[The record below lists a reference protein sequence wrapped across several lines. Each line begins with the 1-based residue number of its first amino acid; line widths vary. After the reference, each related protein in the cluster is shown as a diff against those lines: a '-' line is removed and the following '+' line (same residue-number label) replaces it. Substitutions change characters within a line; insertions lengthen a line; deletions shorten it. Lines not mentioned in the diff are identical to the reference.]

1 MAMSSK
7 TKLISLAVVAVMVP
21 TTILSVIQYQSLQDL
36 QSATKLA
43 AQESLRQVLNGISG
57 RAEEE
62 LIWIAEKALGTI
74 DIKEV
79 NRDNIRLIESHFEEA
94 IRANPEIEAL
104 WLSYEPDCEDA
115 EFVVITRAQG
125 SLRMTYPR
133 LARNEFVR
141 TTRQLFETTKANAY
155 PEGRVSREFFFA
167 HLSECEGASCRKG
180 QDFQTIVFYPL
191 LVSSGQSFGFAAVS
205 IESSFVTEVLF
216 DKTLPGALDE
226 ELAFAIFDENRTE
239 LYSTPDALKNYEVA
253 LSFEPVFPKWRLE
266 AGFRNTTI
274 DAIASENFE
283 KSLTLSL
290 FVLSLLIFGIVLTL
304 RATAREMRL
313 AEAKSTFVSNVSH
326 ELKTPLALIR
336 LFAETLELGRVRS
349 SDKAREYYRIISN
362 ESRRLTQLIN
372 NILDF
377 SRIEAGRKEYQFETT
392 NVADVVREVIETY
405 QYPLENAGFEIV
417 TDIEADL
424 PAVRIDRDAMSQA
437 VLNLLNNAV
446 KYSDEVKHIDI
457 RVRSRGSSVAVEVAD
472 KGIGIP
478 SAEQEKIFEKFY
490 RISTG
495 LVHDRKGSGLGLALV
510 RHIVKAHSG
519 EIVVDSTPGHGS
531 RFTVLI
537 PRSLESGVGQET

>member
-43 AQESLRQVLNGISG
+43 AQESLRQALNSISG

-62 LIWIAEKALGTI
+62 LMWIAEKALGTI

-79 NRDNIRLIESHFEEA
+79 NRENISLIENHFEDA
-94 IRANPEIEAL
+94 VRANPQIEAL

-115 EFVVITRAQG
+115 EFVVVTRAQG

-155 PEGRVSREFFFA
+155 PEGRISREFFFA

-180 QDFQTIVFYPL
+180 HDFQTIVFYP

-290 FVLSLLIFGIVLTL
+290 FVLSLLIFGIILTL

-349 SDKAREYYRIISN
+349 SDKAGEYYRIISN

-405 QYPLENAGFEIV
+405 QYPLENAGFEIA

-437 VLNLLNNAV
+437 VLNLVNNAV

-478 SAEQEKIFEKFY
+478 GAEQEKIFEKFY

-519 EIVVDSTPGHGS
+519 EIVVDSTPGKGS

-537 PRSLESGVGQET
+537 PMSLESGLG

>member
-43 AQESLRQVLNGISG
+43 AQQSLRQVLNGVSG

-62 LIWIAEKALGTI
+62 LVWVAEKAVSAI

-79 NRDNIRLIESHFEEA
+79 KRDNIRLIESHFEDA

-104 WLSYEPDCEDA
+104 WLSYEPDCEDE
-115 EFVVITRAQG
+115 EFVVMTTAKG
-125 SLRMTYPR
+125 SLRQTYPW

-141 TTRQLFETTKANAY
+141 DTRQLFETTKANAY
-155 PEGRVSREFFFA
+155 PEGRVSREFFSA
-167 HLSECEGASCRKG
+167 HLSECEGKSCRKG
-180 QDFQTIVFYPL
+180 RDFQTIVFYPL
-191 LVSSGQSFGFAAVS
+191 VSSGRSLGFAGVS

-216 DKTLPGALDE
+216 GKTLPSELDE
-226 ELAFAIFDENRTE
+226 ELSFAIFDENRTE

-253 LSFEPVFPKWRLE
+253 VSFEPVFPKWRLE

-274 DAIASENFE
+274 DAIPSENFK
-283 KSLTLSL
+283 KSLALSL

-392 NVADVVREVIETY
+392 NVADVVREVVETY

-417 TDIEADL
+417 TYIEPDL

-437 VLNLLNNAV
+437 VLNLVNNAV

-478 SAEQEKIFEKFY
+478 GAEQEKIFEKFY

-519 EIVVDSTPGHGS
+519 EIVVDSTPGRGS

-537 PRSLESGVGQET
+537 PMNLDSGLGQET

>member
-43 AQESLRQVLNGISG
+43 AQESLRQALNSISG

-62 LIWIAEKALGTI
+62 LMWIAEKALGTI
-74 DIKEV
+74 DVKEV
-79 NRDNIRLIESHFEEA
+79 NRENISLIENHFENA
-94 IRANPEIEAL
+94 VRANPQIEAL

-155 PEGRVSREFFFA
+155 PEGRISREFFFA

-180 QDFQTIVFYPL
+180 HDFQTIVFYP

-349 SDKAREYYRIISN
+349 SEKAGEYYRIISN

-405 QYPLENAGFEIV
+405 QYPLENAGFEIA

-437 VLNLLNNAV
+437 VLNLVNNAV
-446 KYSDEVKHIDI
+446 KYSDEVKHIDV

-478 SAEQEKIFEKFY
+478 GAEQEKIFEKFY

-519 EIVVDSTPGHGS
+519 EIVVDSTPGKGS

-537 PRSLESGVGQET
+537 PMSLESGLG

>member
-43 AQESLRQVLNGISG
+43 AQQSLRQVLNGVSG

-62 LIWIAEKALGTI
+62 LVWVAEKAVSAI

-79 NRDNIRLIESHFEEA
+79 KRDNIRLIESHFEDA

-104 WLSYEPDCEDA
+104 WLSYEPDCEDE
-115 EFVVITRAQG
+115 EFVVMTTAKG
-125 SLRMTYPR
+125 SLRQTYPW

-141 TTRQLFETTKANAY
+141 DTRQLFETTKANAY
-155 PEGRVSREFFFA
+155 PEGRVSREFFSA
-167 HLSECEGASCRKG
+167 HLSECEGKSCRKG
-180 QDFQTIVFYPL
+180 RDFQTIVFYPL
-191 LVSSGQSFGFAAVS
+191 VSSGRSLGFAGVS

-216 DKTLPGALDE
+216 GKTLPSELDE
-226 ELAFAIFDENRTE
+226 ELSFAIFDENRTE

-253 LSFEPVFPKWRLE
+253 VSFEPVFPKWRLE

-274 DAIASENFE
+274 DAIPSENFK
-283 KSLTLSL
+283 KSLALSL

-392 NVADVVREVIETY
+392 NVADVVREVVETY

-417 TDIEADL
+417 TYIE
-424 PAVRIDRDAMSQA
+424 PHPRQ
-437 VLNLLNNAV
+437 
-446 KYSDEVKHIDI
+446 Y
-457 RVRSRGSSVAVEVAD
+457 G
-472 KGIGIP
+472 
-478 SAEQEKIFEKFY
+478 
-490 RISTG
+490 STG
-495 LVHDRKGSGLGLALV
+495 TRC
-510 RHIVKAHSG
+510 
-519 EIVVDSTPGHGS
+519 
-531 RFTVLI
+531 
-537 PRSLESGVGQET
+537 PRLS